1 MGDRLGIHGA
11 VGSFCRGAG
20 TREWMKPTL
29 AQLGSDLDWACP
41 NFLGALANFTPFLG
55 RQKFPTPG
63 VEPGPSG

>member
-11 VGSFCRGAG
+11 VGSFCRGAALRG
-20 TREWMKPTL
+20 WMKPTL
-29 AQLGSDLDWACP
+29 GQLGSCLDWASH
-41 NFLGALANFTPFLG
+41 NFLSALAIFNPFLR